1 MTWLLIAPMV
11 FLNKSAATRYL
22 PCMCQWLSS
31 KAQAKCAT
39 ETYHRRDYMCW
50 WFAYQ
55 SIAQSKYLLVEQERR
70 CISTVSQTHKIPHTA
85 LIAAANGLVRV
96 MAMVPGV
103 AQSKYRFT
111 FKAKTEPSIILRHWP
126 CDLNMRKSVEH
137 AGFTLALL
145 SGSHHTTLAIIC
157 R

>member
-1 MTWLLIAPMV
+1 M
-11 FLNKSAATRYL
+11 
-22 PCMCQWLSS
+22 
-31 KAQAKCAT
+31 
-39 ETYHRRDYMCW
+39 
-50 WFAYQ
+50 
-55 SIAQSKYLLVEQERR
+55 
-70 CISTVSQTHKIPHTA
+70 SQTHKIPHTA

-145 SGSHHTTLAIIC
+145 SPHNISHHLSLRGDLLPVAKDYMYHGLKSETCTIEKNSFCIYFSAAMIHSTSKLSEVAVD
-157 R
+157 RS